1 METKK
6 SIDTEEEFLD
16 WMNSIWAKAVNYC
29 AVKELDPE
37 TAYDNAFADALELLE
52 TDEDV
57 ERAEIYAY
65 LTFKKTHA
73 AEARLKEMAKK
84 EGIKETNDISKLV
97 HIYFFL
103 IMESMILPS
112 VVHEG
117 LGIRHKN
124 AEFLAGWADNF
135 DRENN

>member
-6 SIDTEEEFLD
+6 SINNEEDFLD
-16 WMNSIWAKAVNYC
+16 WMNDVWTTAVRYC
-29 AVKELDPE
+29 VEKEVAPE
-37 TAYDNAFADALELLE
+37 VAYDSAFADALEVLD

-57 ERAEIYAY
+57 EQAEIYAY

-84 EGIKETNDISKLV
+84 EGIKETNDISKLI

-117 LGIRHKN
+117 LDIRHKN

-135 DRENN
+135 DRKNN